1 MLLEYSPE
9 RTSRLPASDRRSS
22 PRALCLL
29 QPELAARPG
38 AWSRAAEL
46 CAGLGEGPAVALS
59 RSSAATT
66 ARGRLSLRAQR
77 RMDGCRLHAPRTCLT
92 GQTPTLLRW
101 LAMCQ
106 PGPRGLKLRL
116 DLLRLGE
123 DALPRL
129 SESLEIPLAEQRWL
143 LESWVLGDRLTH
155 FQRLGLGPTLDQ
167 GAIRRGYLATCQRL
181 HPDRYYGRHIGRF
194 AGVLVDLFH
203 LARAAHVY
211 LADPRR
217 CAWYLA
223 QLAAAGHE
231 VPDMPDVPD
240 MPEPEAATLIAATR

>member
-1 MLLEYSPE
+1 MHPEYSPE
-9 RTSRLPASDRRSS
+9 RISKLPASDRRSS

-29 QPELAARPG
+29 QPELVTRGG

-46 CAGLGEGPAVALS
+46 CAGLGEAPAAPLS
-59 RSSAATT
+59 RPFAPGVTERS
-66 ARGRLSLRAQR
+66 RGRLSLRAQR
-77 RMDGCRLHAPRTCLT
+77 RADGCRLHAPRTCLM
-92 GQTPTLLRW
+92 GQTPELLRW

-123 DALPRL
+123 DRLPRL

-143 LESWVLGDRLTH
+143 LELWAMGDRLTH
-155 FQRLGLGPTLDQ
+155 FQRLGLAPTLDQ
-167 GAIRRGYLATCQRL
+167 SAIRRAYLTTCQRL
-181 HPDRYYGRHIGRF
+181 HPDRYYGKHIGRF

-217 CAWYLA
+217 CAWYLGR
-223 QLAAAGHE
+223 LAAAGH
-231 VPDMPDVPD
+231 VV
-240 MPEPEAATLIAATR
+240 PEPEEQPTLVAATR